1 MKDSITSGK
10 AGNRKRESIRL
21 WAVALWL
28 VLWQLL
34 SLKIGQEILL
44 VSPASVAF
52 RLAELVAGIPPAE
65 LCLALCFLGFT
76 SLTVADAEMS
86 CRGHSPPVGK
96 SSLNMVD

>member
-1 MKDSITSGK
+1 MGIQFFS
-10 AGNRKRESIRL
+10 L
-21 WAVALWL
+21 AVWVPETEL
-28 VLWQLL
+28 
-34 SLKIGQEILL
+34 
-44 VSPASVAF
+44 

>member
-52 RLAELVAGIPPAE
+52 RLAELVGKGDFWRSIR
-65 LCLALCFLGFT
+65 LSGF
-76 SLTVADAEMS
+76 
-86 CRGHSPPVGK
+86 C
-96 SSLNMVD
+96 